1 MFYSFNE
8 EVKADFRKEDVI
20 LYNKDCLEVLKEIPN
35 NSIDLVVT
43 DCPYRVI
50 SGGNSSKNSRK
61 LCSGVLNKNNED
73 VRKGKLFKYNDIK
86 FSQWLP
92 LVYDKLKENT
102 HCYIFINGRNLAEL
116 QIEAEK
122 VGFKYQQ
129 LLVWDKG
136 NAVANRYYMNAT
148 EYILML
154 RKGNAKDI
162 NNRGTKNILRI
173 PNILGN
179 KNHPTEKPTS
189 LMGIL
194 VTNSSSKDDVVLDP
208 FMRYW
213 CNWGFL
219 YRKW

>member
-1 MFYSFNE
+1 MFYSFDE
-8 EVKADFRKEDVI
+8 EIKENFRKKDVI
-20 LYNKDCLEVLKEIPN
+20 LYNQDCVEVLKKFPN

-43 DCPYRVI
+43 DCPYHIV
-50 SGGNSSKNSRK
+50 SGGNKSKNSKK
-61 LCSGVLNKNNED
+61 LCGGVLNKNDEN
-73 VRKGKLFKYNDIK
+73 VRKGKMFKYNDIK

-92 LVYDKLKENT
+92 LVYNKLKENT
-102 HCYIFINGRNLAEL
+102 HCYIFINGRNLVEL
-116 QIEAEK
+116 QKEAEN

-173 PNILGN
+173 HNILGKKIIQL
-179 KNHPTEKPTS
+179 KNQHH
-189 LMGIL
+189 
-194 VTNSSSKDDVVLDP
+194 
-208 FMRYW
+208 
-213 CNWGFL
+213 
-219 YRKW
+219 